1 MATPVFESVRLD
13 DVLLKPDPIDP
24 AWILEGNPVARS
36 GQWSQSPD
44 TTTTSWVWDC
54 TAGRFN
60 WYFNADETIY
70 VIEGEVIIT
79 AEGQEPRTL
88 REGHAALFYAGTHS
102 EWYVPKYVRKHAI
115 LRPHITKP
123 ALLALKVSR
132 KFSRKLNGSFPRSS
146 FRSSGDESA

>member
-1 MATPVFESVRLD
+1 MTTPVFESVRLD
-13 DVLLKPDPIDP
+13 DVLLEPDPIDP
-24 AWILEGNPVARS
+24 AWVLEGSPVARS
-36 GQWSQSPD
+36 GRWSQSLD

-60 WYFNADETIY
+60 WYFEEDETIY

-88 REGHAALFYAGTHS
+88 RAGHAALFYAGTRS
-102 EWYVPKYVRKHAI
+102 EWHVPRYVRKHAI

-123 ALLALKVSR
+123 VLLALKVSR
-132 KFSRKLNGSFPRSS
+132 KLQGKPDGYLPRTTV
-146 FRSSGDESA
+146 

>member
-1 MATPVFESVRLD
+1 MTSHVFESVRLD
-13 DVLLKPDPIDP
+13 DVLLESDPIDP

-36 GQWSQSPD
+36 GRWSQSLD

-60 WYFNADETIY
+60 WYFEEDETIY

-79 AEGQEPRTL
+79 AEGQEPRML
-88 REGHAALFYAGTHS
+88 RAGHAALFYAGTRS
-102 EWYVPKYVRKHAI
+102 EWYVPRYVRKHAI

-123 ALLALKVSR
+123 VLLALKVSR
-132 KFSRKLNGSFPRSS
+132 KLQSKPSGYLPRT
-146 FRSSGDESA
+146 AV

>member
-1 MATPVFESVRLD
+1 MTTPVFESVRLD
-13 DVLLKPDPIDP
+13 DVSLEPDPIDP

-36 GQWSQSPD
+36 GRWSQSLD
-44 TTTTSWVWDC
+44 TTTSSWVWDC

-60 WYFNADETIY
+60 WYFEQDETIY

-88 REGHAALFYAGTHS
+88 RAGHAALFYAGTRSQWH
-102 EWYVPKYVRKHAI
+102 VPKYVRKHAI

-123 ALLALKVSR
+123 VLFALKVSR
-132 KFSRKLNGSFPRSS
+132 RLQGKPSGYLPRTSP
-146 FRSSGDESA
+146 RLV